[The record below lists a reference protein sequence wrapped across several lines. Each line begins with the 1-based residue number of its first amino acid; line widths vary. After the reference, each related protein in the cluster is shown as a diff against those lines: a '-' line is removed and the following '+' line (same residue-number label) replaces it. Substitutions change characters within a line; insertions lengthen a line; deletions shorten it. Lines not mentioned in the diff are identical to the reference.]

1 MSLELRRPAGRPL
14 VIGHRGARLL
24 APENTFAS
32 FEAAV
37 AAGVD
42 LVELD
47 VAPGLL
53 VAHDEADAGAP
64 SLDDVLAYLAAAGVG
79 AHVDLKQPG
88 YEPEAV
94 AAIRSHGLGERALV
108 STAFAASARTVR
120 RIAPDLPVA
129 IGYPRDRY
137 GVSRLGWPAPLSRA
151 GAAAL
156 RQAVPARVP
165 LLLRASRA
173 TVLALHHTLCSPRA
187 VAAAHRLGAP
197 VLGWTAN
204 DEETVRR
211 LVAAGVDGLVSDD
224 PRVVRS
230 TLATL
235 PAA

>member
-1 MSLELRRPAGRPL
+1 
-14 VIGHRGARLL
+14 VIGHRGAKLL

-53 VAHDEADAGAP
+53 VAHDEAAAGAP
-64 SLDDVLAYLAAAGVG
+64 ALDDVLAYVAAAGVG

-88 YEPEAV
+88 YEAEAL
-94 AAIRSHGLGERALV
+94 AAIRRAGLAERALV
-108 STAFAASARTVR
+108 STAFAVTARTVR
-120 RIAPDLPVA
+120 RLAPDLPVA

-137 GVSRLGWPAPLSRA
+137 GVSRFAWPATLTGA

-156 RQAVPARVP
+156 RQAMPARVP
-165 LLLRASRA
+165 LLLRASHA
-173 TVLALHHTLCSPRA
+173 TVLALHHTLCSRSA
-187 VAAAHRLGAP
+187 VAAAHRWGAP

-211 LVAAGVDGLVSDD
+211 LVAAGVDGVVSDD
-224 PRVVRS
+224 PRVVHRA
-230 TLATL
+230 LATL
-235 PAA
+235 PSA